1 MSNVTPP
8 ADPLR
13 RGATTNSKIVMPR
26 VIRRAAMALA
36 LAGVAAFGAIVYS
49 AYKGTP
55 TDANDVP
62 LITADSGALRER
74 PLEEGGMQIANR
86 DSTVYDSL
94 DNHGDRPGIERLM
107 APAET
112 PIDGPAAPA
121 NLPEPRRPDG
131 TPALTS
137 EEIRLLHEQRRA
149 AMQRGDAAEQAMQQ
163 LSVAANMLPQGAA
176 QGQTSTVKAERL
188 EAPTPAQEVASAPE
202 TDPVAAPVVDAPPA
216 VEDTAKPQIVA
227 ATPAPVAAP
236 TPAETQA
243 AAAVKP
249 AAGAASRLVQ
259 LGAVRSEDAAKAEW
273 ARLQKKYPAQLG
285 SLDVSVTQV
294 DLGARGIYWRV
305 RGGSVSAEQGKK
317 ICEALKAAGQSCIV
331 VSR

>member
-26 VIRRAAMALA
+26 MIRRAAMALA
-36 LAGVAAFGAIVYS
+36 LAGVAAFGAIVYG
-49 AYKGTP
+49 AYKGAP
-55 TDANDVP
+55 TSPDDVP

-112 PIDGPAAPA
+112 PLDGPAAPA

-131 TPALTS
+131 TPALTQ
-137 EEIRLLHEQRRA
+137 EEIRLLHQQRRA

-163 LSVAANMLPQGAA
+163 LSAAANILPQGAA

-188 EAPTPAQEVASAPE
+188 EAPAPAQQVAGAPE
-202 TDPVAAPVVDAPPA
+202 TDPVAVPIVDVPPA
-216 VEDTAKPQIVA
+216 SEATPPQIVA
-227 ATPAPVAAP
+227 AAPSPVVAP
-236 TPAETQA
+236 TPAETEA

-249 AAGAASRLVQ
+249 AAGAVSRLVQ
-259 LGAVRSEDAAKAEW
+259 LGAVRSEEAAKAEW
-273 ARLQKKYPAQLG
+273 ARLQKKFPGQLG
-285 SLDVSVTQV
+285 ALDASVTQV

-305 RGGSVSAEQGKK
+305 RGGSVNAEQGKK